1 MTPSTTDSLALA
13 ATIARRPPATEFVYE
28 AVVDIGERVS
38 IGQAPLGERFIVPII
53 GGVFK
58 GADIEGV
65 VLPGGADRQLV
76 RRDGVRELDALY
88 ELQTHDGVV
97 LTVHNRVLIDD
108 PAGGPRYALSHIS
121 ITAPQGS
128 YDWLNRRTYVGT
140 LDALLDL
147 AVAQCR
153 SSQVDAVF
161 ITVRP
166 SNVPAATLYKNSGFV
181 WAGYEDQYFGVGEP
195 RDLLVHRIVPEWPSA
210 DPTDRRW
217 SKDRGPVDEG

>member
-76 RRDGVRELDALY
+76 RRDGVPEGPDSVP
-88 ELQTHDGVV
+88 DGGDGGGEAG
-97 LTVHNRVLIDD
+97 RVCAG
-108 PAGGPRYALSHIS
+108 AGGGRSH
-121 ITAPQGS
+121 AECEQAAGQGS
-128 YDWLNRRTYVGT
+128 GT
-140 LDALLDL
+140 
-147 AVAQCR
+147 
-153 SSQVDAVF
+153 
-161 ITVRP
+161 
-166 SNVPAATLYKNSGFV
+166 
-181 WAGYEDQYFGVGEP
+181 GVG
-195 RDLLVHRIVPEWPSA
+195 
-210 DPTDRRW
+210 
-217 SKDRGPVDEG
+217 

>member
-13 ATIARRPPATEFVYE
+13 ATIARRPPTTEFVYE

-65 VLPGGADRQLV
+65 VLAGGADRQLI

-108 PAGGPRYALSHIS
+108 PAGGPRYALSHVS

-140 LDALLDL
+140 LDVLRPHRE
-147 AVAQCR
+147 AVLIR
-153 SSQVDAVF
+153 VY
-161 ITVRP
+161 R
-166 SNVPAATLYKNSGFV
+166 
-181 WAGYEDQYFGVGEP
+181 
-195 RDLLVHRIVPEWPSA
+195 LVA
-210 DPTDRRW
+210 
-217 SKDRGPVDEG
+217 

>member
-13 ATIARRPPATEFVYE
+13 ATIARRPPTTEFVYE

-140 LDALLDL
+140 LDALRPRRE
-147 AVAQCR
+147 AVLIRVYRLVGWGPPPRA
-153 SSQVDAVF
+153 SAGAVP
-161 ITVRP
+161 IVRP
-166 SNVPAATLYKNSGFV
+166 QTGGPDASSKPASATALPLICTCTRCQPG
-181 WAGYEDQYFGVGEP
+181 
-195 RDLLVHRIVPEWPSA
+195 
-210 DPTDRRW
+210 
-217 SKDRGPVDEG
+217 

>member
-65 VLPGGADRQLV
+65 VLAGGADRQLI

-97 LTVHNRVLIDD
+97 LTVHNRVLIDESRQ
-108 PAGGPRYALSHIS
+108 PARYALSHVHV
-121 ITAPQGS
+121 TAPAGPHG
-128 YDWLNRRTYVGT
+128 WLNRRVLVGT
-140 LDALLDL
+140 LQVLRPRREAVLVRVFLVDL
-147 AVAQCR
+147 
-153 SSQVDAVF
+153 
-161 ITVRP
+161 
-166 SNVPAATLYKNSGFV
+166 
-181 WAGYEDQYFGVGEP
+181 
-195 RDLLVHRIVPEWPSA
+195 
-210 DPTDRRW
+210 
-217 SKDRGPVDEG
+217 